1 MSLQQEVDLL
11 RKVPMFAGMDA
22 SQLKLLSF
30 ASERVSFMEGDR
42 FIKQDEFGDTAF
54 LIISGDAEVLTEAG
68 GTEISL
74 GTVGVHQVVGDIA
87 LLQAGK
93 RTATVRAR
101 TPMVCLKL
109 TRDVFFHLVKE
120 NPDFALSVM
129 RDLAKRLD
137 RSSRAMRTAI
147 DERFAPTSSK
157 SD

>member
-11 RKVPMFAGMDA
+11 RKVPMFANMDA

-42 FIKQDEFGDTAF
+42 FIQQDEFGDTAF
-54 LIISGDAEVLTEAG
+54 LIISGDAEVLAEAG
-68 GTEISL
+68 GTEIPL

-87 LLQAGK
+87 LLHSGK

-129 RDLAKRLD
+129 RDLAKRLE
-137 RSSRAMRTAI
+137 RSSRVMRTAI
-147 DERFAPTSSK
+147 DERAGAASSK

>member
-11 RKVPMFAGMDA
+11 RKVPMFANMDA

-42 FIKQDEFGDTAF
+42 FIQQDEFGDTAF
-54 LIISGDAEVLTEAG
+54 LIISGDAEVIAEAG
-68 GTEISL
+68 GKEIPL
-74 GTVGVHQVVGDIA
+74 GSVGVHQVVGDIA
-87 LLQAGK
+87 LLHSGK

-109 TRDVFFHLVKE
+109 TRDVFFHLIKE

-129 RDLAKRLD
+129 RDLAKRLE
-137 RSSRAMRTAI
+137 RSSRVMRTAI
-147 DERFAPTSSK
+147 DEQAGAHASK

>member
-11 RKVPMFAGMDA
+11 RKVPMFANMDA

-30 ASERVSFMEGDR
+30 ASERVSFMQGDR
-42 FIKQDEFGDTAF
+42 FIQQDEFGDTAY
-54 LIISGDAEVLTEAG
+54 LIISGDAEVIAEAG
-68 GTEISL
+68 GKEVPL
-74 GTVGVHQVVGDIA
+74 GSVGVHQVVGDIA
-87 LLQAGK
+87 LLHSGK

-109 TRDVFFHLVKE
+109 TRDVFFHLIKE

-129 RDLAKRLD
+129 RDLAKRVEGL
-137 RSSRAMRTAI
+137 SRVVRTAI
-147 DERFAPTSSK
+147 DERASAPSSK

>member
-11 RKVPMFAGMDA
+11 RKVPMFANMDA

-54 LIISGDAEVLTEAG
+54 LIISGEAEVLAEAG
-68 GTEISL
+68 GSEIHL
-74 GTVGVHQVVGDIA
+74 GAVGVDQVVGDIA
-87 LLQAGK
+87 LLHSGK

-129 RDLAKRLD
+129 RDLAKRLE
-137 RSSRAMRTAI
+137 RSSRVMRTAI
-147 DERFAPTSSK
+147 DERSAANSSK

>member
-11 RKVPMFAGMDA
+11 RKVPMFANMDA

-42 FIKQDEFGDTAF
+42 FIRQDEFGDTAF
-54 LIISGDAEVLTEAG
+54 LIISGDAEVLAEAG
-68 GTEISL
+68 GKEISL
-74 GTVGVHQVVGDIA
+74 GSVGVHQVVGDIA
-87 LLQAGK
+87 LLHSGR

-129 RDLAKRLD
+129 RDLAKRLE
-137 RSSRAMRTAI
+137 RSSQVVRTAI
-147 DERFAPTSSK
+147 DQRDAEASGK

>member
-1 MSLQQEVDLL
+1 
-11 RKVPMFAGMDA
+11 MFANMDA

-42 FIKQDEFGDTAF
+42 FIQQDEFGDTAY
-54 LIISGDAEVLTEAG
+54 LIISGDAEVLAEAG
-68 GTEISL
+68 GKEIPL
-74 GTVGVHQVVGDIA
+74 GAVGVHQVVGDIA
-87 LLQAGK
+87 LLHSGK

-109 TRDVFFHLVKE
+109 TRDVFFHLVRE

-129 RDLAKRLD
+129 RDLAKRLE
-137 RSSRAMRTAI
+137 RSSRVMRTAI
-147 DERFAPTSSK
+147 DERASADPSK

>member
-11 RKVPMFAGMDA
+11 RKVPMFANMDA

-30 ASERVSFMEGDR
+30 ASERVSFMQGDR
-42 FIKQDEFGDTAF
+42 FIQQDEFGDTAY
-54 LIISGDAEVLTEAG
+54 LIISGDAEVIAEAG
-68 GTEISL
+68 GKEVPL
-74 GTVGVHQVVGDIA
+74 GSVGVHQVVGDIA
-87 LLQAGK
+87 LLHSGK

-129 RDLAKRLD
+129 RDLAKRVEGL
-137 RSSRAMRTAI
+137 SRVVRTAI
-147 DERFAPTSSK
+147 DERASAPSSK

>member
-11 RKVPMFAGMDA
+11 RKVPMFANMDA

-30 ASERVSFMEGDR
+30 ASERVSFMEGDS
-42 FIKQDEFGDTAF
+42 FIRQDEFGDTAF
-54 LIISGDAEVLTEAG
+54 LIISGDADVIAEAG
-68 GTEISL
+68 GQEIAL
-74 GTVGVHQVVGDIA
+74 GTVGLHQGVGDIA
-87 LLQAGK
+87 LLHSGQ

-109 TRDVFFHLVKE
+109 TRDVFFHLIKE

-129 RDLAKRLD
+129 RDLAKRLE
-137 RSSRAMRTAI
+137 RSSKVMRTAI
-147 DERFAPTSSK
+147 DQRAANAPSK

>member
-11 RKVPMFAGMDA
+11 RKVPMFANMDA

-42 FIKQDEFGDTAF
+42 FIQQDEFGDTAF
-54 LIISGDAEVLTEAG
+54 LIISGDAEVLAEAG
-68 GTEISL
+68 GKEIPL
-74 GTVGVHQVVGDIA
+74 GSVGIHQVVGDIA
-87 LLQAGK
+87 LLHSGK

-129 RDLAKRLD
+129 RDLAKRLE
-137 RSSRAMRTAI
+137 RSSRVMRTAI
-147 DERFAPTSSK
+147 DEQAGANSSK

>member
-11 RKVPMFAGMDA
+11 RKVPMFANMDA

-42 FIKQDEFGDTAF
+42 FIQQDEFGDTAF
-54 LIISGDAEVLTEAG
+54 LIISGDAEVLAEAG
-68 GTEISL
+68 GKEIPL

-87 LLQAGK
+87 LLHSGK

-129 RDLAKRLD
+129 RDLAKRLE
-137 RSSRAMRTAI
+137 RSSRVMRTAI
-147 DERFAPTSSK
+147 DEQAGANSSK